1 MTGSPDARPA
11 AEATLLD
18 DHVTAGLAR
27 EAADLLSIADG
38 ADVRSLHRLSELS
51 VRQVAGCSGATAALW
66 RDGEP
71 VELAAT
77 HPDLSALFDLCQEA
91 GTGPWA
97 EALATG
103 DTVYCADTLEDDRW
117 PGYTREALQRGVRC
131 SVTLVHIF
139 GPMTVTLTLFGAR
152 PRALDPAK
160 VGVAELLIAFGGATL
175 GNASIYGETQRT
187 AHHLRESAESRMVV
201 DQAKGILMH
210 ALGCTAAEAF
220 DRMREISQTRHVK
233 VTDVAAT
240 IIKAHRSVSQPVR
253 AASSPPGEQDAG
265 EPGDT
270 GPPAGARQQ
279 GKGQDS
285 ESPGS
290 GQPAA
295 GRRTRGSRG
304 GQAATRKPSSARSSP
319 ARPASRRLPGSD
331 RS

>member
-1 MTGSPDARPA
+1 
-11 AEATLLD
+11 
-18 DHVTAGLAR
+18 
-27 EAADLLSIADG
+27 
-38 ADVRSLHRLSELS
+38 
-51 VRQVAGCSGATAALW
+51 VRQVPACSGAIAALW

-77 HPDLSALFDLCQEA
+77 HPDLSALFDLCHEA
-91 GTGPWA
+91 STGPWT

-117 PGYTREALQRGVRC
+117 PGYTSAALQRGVRC
-131 SVTLVHIF
+131 SVTLVHLF

-175 GNASIYGETQRT
+175 GNASMYGETQRT

-220 DRMREISQTRHVK
+220 DRMRQISQTRHVK

-240 IIKAHRSVSQPVR
+240 IIKAHRSVSPPGQV
-253 AASSPPGEQDAG
+253 ASSPPGPQDAG
-265 EPGDT
+265 QPGDT
-270 GPPAGARQQ
+270 GQPAGARQE
-279 GKGQDS
+279 GQDS

-295 GRRTRGSRG
+295 GRRTRGSLS

-319 ARPASRRLPGSD
+319 RPAARRPPGSD

>member
-38 ADVRSLHRLSELS
+38 ADVRSLHRLSELA

-71 VELAAT
+71 VQLAAT
-77 HPDLSALFDLCQEA
+77 HPDLSALFDLCREA
-91 GTGPWA
+91 GTGPWP
-97 EALATG
+97 EALATS

-117 PGYTREALQRGVRC
+117 PGYTSAALQRGVRC
-131 SVTLVHIF
+131 SVTLVHLF

-152 PRALDPAK
+152 PRALDPGK

-220 DRMREISQTRHVK
+220 DRMRQISQTRHVK

-240 IIKAHRSVSQPVR
+240 IIKAHRSVDQPGQ
-253 AASSPPGEQDAG
+253 PGRPSDG
-265 EPGDT
+265 EPG
-270 GPPAGARQQ
+270 PADPAAVPG
-279 GKGQDS
+279 S
-285 ESPGS
+285 ESPGP
-290 GQPAA
+290 GQPTTD
-295 GRRTRGSRG
+295 RRARGSRS
-304 GQAATRKPSSARSSP
+304 GQAATRKPSASRSSAKP
-319 ARPASRRLPGSD
+319 APRRPPGSD

>member
-1 MTGSPDARPA
+1 M
-11 AEATLLD
+11 LD
-18 DHVTAGLAR
+18 DSVTAGLAR

-51 VRQVAGCSGATAALW
+51 VRQVPACSGATAALW

-71 VELAAT
+71 AEVVEVAAT
-77 HPDLSALFDLCQEA
+77 HPDLAELFDVCQAA

-97 EALATG
+97 AALATG
-103 DTVYCADTLEDDRW
+103 ETVYCADTLDDGRW
-117 PGYTREALQRGVRC
+117 PGYTSEALNRGVRC
-131 SVTLVHIF
+131 SVTLVHRF
-139 GPMTVTLTLFGAR
+139 GPMNVTLTLFGAR

-160 VGVAELLIAFGGATL
+160 VGVAELLIAFGGATM

-220 DRMREISQTRHVK
+220 DRMRQISQTRHVK

-240 IIKAHRSVSQPVR
+240 IIKAHRSVGQPG
-253 AASSPPGEQDAG
+253 ADDLTG
-265 EPGDT
+265 T
-270 GPPAGARQQ
+270 GPAP
-279 GKGQDS
+279 DS
-285 ESPGS
+285 GNPGS
-290 GQPAA
+290 GQPSA
-295 GRRTRGSRG
+295 GRTRGSQSR
-304 GQAATRKPSSARSSP
+304 QAAAGRPSTSRPKPSGR
-319 ARPASRRLPGSD
+319 D

>member
-1 MTGSPDARPA
+1 
-11 AEATLLD
+11 
-18 DHVTAGLAR
+18 
-27 EAADLLSIADG
+27 
-38 ADVRSLHRLSELS
+38 
-51 VRQVAGCSGATAALW
+51 VRQVPACSGASAALW

-103 DTVYCADTLEDDRW
+103 DTVYCADTLEDERW
-117 PGYTREALQRGVRC
+117 PDYTSAALHRGVRC

-240 IIKAHRSVSQPVR
+240 IIKAHRSVDQPGQ
-253 AASSPPGEQDAG
+253 PGAG
-265 EPGDT
+265 EPG
-270 GPPAGARQQ
+270 PADPAAVPG
-279 GKGQDS
+279 S
-285 ESPGS
+285 ESPGP

-295 GRRTRGSRG
+295 GRRARGSSS
-304 GQAATRKPSSARSSP
+304 GQAATRKPSASRSSG
-319 ARPASRRLPGSD
+319 RPAPRRPPGSD

>member
-51 VRQVAGCSGATAALW
+51 VRQVPACSGASAALW

-77 HPDLSALFDLCQEA
+77 HPDLSALFDVCQAA
-91 GTGPWA
+91 GTGPWT

-131 SVTLVHIF
+131 SVTLVHLF

-152 PRALDPAK
+152 PRALDPGK

-220 DRMREISQTRHVK
+220 DRLREISQTRHVK

-240 IIKAHRSVSQPVR
+240 IIKAHRSVSQPGT
-253 AASSPPGEQDAG
+253 A
-265 EPGDT
+265 EPGADPASAVT
-270 GPPAGARQQ
+270 GPADPASAATGP
-279 GKGQDS
+279 GS
-285 ESPGS
+285 ESPGP

-295 GRRTRGSRG
+295 GRRARGSRS
-304 GQAATRKPSSARSSP
+304 GQAATRKPSASRSSP
-319 ARPASRRLPGSD
+319 GRPAARRSPGSD

>member
-1 MTGSPDARPA
+1 M
-11 AEATLLD
+11 LD

-51 VRQVAGCSGATAALW
+51 VRQVPACSGASAALW

-77 HPDLSALFDLCQEA
+77 HPDLSALFDVCQAA
-91 GTGPWA
+91 GTGPWT

-117 PGYTREALQRGVRC
+117 PGYTSEALQRGVRC

-139 GPMTVTLTLFGAR
+139 SPMTVTLTMFGAR

-220 DRMREISQTRHVK
+220 DRLREISQTRHVK

-240 IIKAHRSVSQPVR
+240 IIKAHRSVDQPGQ
-253 AASSPPGEQDAG
+253 PGAG
-265 EPGDT
+265 EPG
-270 GPPAGARQQ
+270 PAGAAAVP
-279 GKGQDS
+279 GS
-285 ESPGS
+285 ESPGP

-295 GRRTRGSRG
+295 GRRARGSRS
-304 GQAATRKPSSARSSP
+304 GQAATRKPSASRSSP
-319 ARPASRRLPGSD
+319 GRPAPRRPPGSD

>member
-1 MTGSPDARPA
+1 M
-11 AEATLLD
+11 LD

-51 VRQVAGCSGATAALW
+51 VRQVPACSGATAALW

-77 HPDLSALFDLCQEA
+77 HPDLSALFDQCQEA
-91 GTGPWA
+91 GTGPWT

-117 PGYTREALQRGVRC
+117 PGYASAALQRGVRC
-131 SVTLVHIF
+131 SVTLVHLF
-139 GPMTVTLTLFGAR
+139 GSMTVTLTMFGAR
-152 PRALDPAK
+152 PRALDPGK

-175 GNASIYGETQRT
+175 GNASMYGETQRT

-220 DRMREISQTRHVK
+220 DRMRQISQTRHVK

-240 IIKAHRSVSQPVR
+240 IIKAHRSVSQPGQ
-253 AASSPPGEQDAG
+253 AASSPPGTQDARQ
-265 EPGDT
+265 PGDSDQ
-270 GPPAGARQQ
+270 PAGARQ
-279 GKGQDS
+279 KGQDS

-295 GRRTRGSRG
+295 GRRTRDSRG

-319 ARPASRRLPGSD
+319 RPAARRPPGSE

>member
-1 MTGSPDARPA
+1 M
-11 AEATLLD
+11 LD

-38 ADVRSLHRLSELS
+38 ADVRSLHRLSELA

-77 HPDLSALFDLCQEA
+77 HPDLSALFDLCREA
-91 GTGPWA
+91 GTGPWP
-97 EALATG
+97 EALATS

-117 PGYTREALQRGVRC
+117 PGYASAALQRGVRC

-152 PRALDPAK
+152 PRALDPGK

-175 GNASIYGETQRT
+175 GNASMYGETQRT

-240 IIKAHRSVSQPVR
+240 IIKAHRSVDQPGQ
-253 AASSPPGEQDAG
+253 PGAG
-265 EPGDT
+265 EPG
-270 GPPAGARQQ
+270 PADPAAVPG
-279 GKGQDS
+279 S
-285 ESPGS
+285 ESPGP
-290 GQPAA
+290 GQPTTD
-295 GRRTRGSRG
+295 RRARGSRS
-304 GQAATRKPSSARSSP
+304 GQAATRKPSASRSSAKP
-319 ARPASRRLPGSD
+319 APRRPPGSD

>member
-51 VRQVAGCSGATAALW
+51 VRQVPACSGASAALW
-66 RDGEP
+66 RNGEP

-77 HPDLSALFDLCQEA
+77 HPDLSALFDVCQAA
-91 GTGPWA
+91 GTGPWT

-152 PRALDPAK
+152 PRALDPGK

-220 DRMREISQTRHVK
+220 DRLREISQTRHVK

-240 IIKAHRSVSQPVR
+240 IIKAHRSVSQPG
-253 AASSPPGEQDAG
+253 AA
-265 EPGDT
+265 EPGADPASAVT
-270 GPPAGARQQ
+270 GPG
-279 GKGQDS
+279 S
-285 ESPGS
+285 ESPGP

-295 GRRTRGSRG
+295 GRRARGSRS
-304 GQAATRKPSSARSSP
+304 GQAATGKPSASRSSP
-319 ARPASRRLPGSD
+319 GRPAARRPPGSE

>member
-1 MTGSPDARPA
+1 M
-11 AEATLLD
+11 LD

-51 VRQVAGCSGATAALW
+51 ARQVPGCSGATAALW

-77 HPDLSALFDLCQEA
+77 HPDLSALFELCHAA
-91 GTGPWA
+91 GTGPWT

-103 DTVYCADTLEDDRW
+103 ETVYCADTLEDERW
-117 PGYTREALQRGVRC
+117 PGYASAALQRGVRC
-131 SVTLVHIF
+131 SVTLVHLF
-139 GPMTVTLTLFGAR
+139 GPMTVTLTMYGAR
-152 PRALDPAK
+152 PRALEPGR

-175 GNASIYGETQRT
+175 GNASIYGETQR
-187 AHHLRESAESRMVV
+187 AALHLRESAESRMVV

-220 DRMREISQTRHVK
+220 DRLRQISQTRHVK

-240 IIKAHRSVSQPVR
+240 IIKAHRSVSQP
-253 AASSPPGEQDAG
+253 APEGQASQASQDASSPGGPGGPGGPQGDAG
-265 EPGDT
+265 PPG
-270 GPPAGARQQ
+270 GSSPPAGTSGPDRT
-279 GKGQDS
+279 G
-285 ESPGS
+285 PGP

-295 GRRTRGSRG
+295 GRRARGSQG
-304 GQAATRKPSSARSSP
+304 GQAATRKPSASRSSP
-319 ARPASRRLPGSD
+319 GRPAARRPPGSD

>member
-11 AEATLLD
+11 AEVTLLD
-18 DHVTAGLAR
+18 DHVTADLAR

-51 VRQVAGCSGATAALW
+51 VRQVPACSGATAALW

-77 HPDLSALFDLCQEA
+77 HPDLSALFDLCQAA
-91 GTGPWA
+91 GPGPWA

-117 PGYTREALQRGVRC
+117 PGHASAALQRGVRC
-131 SVTLVHIF
+131 SVTLVHLF

-240 IIKAHRSVSQPVR
+240 IIKAHRSVSPPGQ
-253 AASSPPGEQDAG
+253 AASSPPGQQDAG
-265 EPGDT
+265 QPGDT
-270 GPPAGARQQ
+270 GQPAGAGQK
-279 GKGQDS
+279 GTGQDS

-295 GRRTRGSRG
+295 GRRTRGSRS

-319 ARPASRRLPGSD
+319 RPAAR
-331 RS
+331 

>member
-1 MTGSPDARPA
+1 
-11 AEATLLD
+11 LLD

-71 VELAAT
+71 VEMAAT
-77 HPDLSALFDLCQEA
+77 HPDLSALFDLCREA

-117 PGYTREALQRGVRC
+117 PGYSRAALQRGVRC
-131 SVTLVHIF
+131 SVTLVHLF
-139 GPMTVTLTLFGAR
+139 GPMTVTLTMFGAR

-240 IIKAHRSVSQPVR
+240 IIKAHRSVSQP
-253 AASSPPGEQDAG
+253 GQ
-265 EPGDT
+265 PGDT
-270 GPPAGARQQ
+270 GRP
-279 GKGQDS
+279 GQDQGS
-285 ESPGS
+285 ERPGP

-295 GRRTRGSRG
+295 GRRARGSRSS
-304 GQAATRKPSSARSSP
+304 QAAAGKPSAPRPSP
-319 ARPASRRLPGSD
+319 GRPAARRPPGSD

>member
-11 AEATLLD
+11 AEVTLLE
-18 DHVTAGLAR
+18 DHVTSGLAR

-51 VRQVAGCSGATAALW
+51 VRQVPGCSGATAALW

-71 VELAAT
+71 VERAAT
-77 HPDLSALFDLCQEA
+77 HPDLSELFDLCQKA
-91 GTGPWA
+91 GTGPWT
-97 EALATG
+97 EALAIG
-103 DTVYCADTLEDDRW
+103 DTVYCTDTLEDDRW
-117 PGYTREALQRGVRC
+117 PGYTSAALQRGVRC
-131 SVTLVHIF
+131 SVTLVHLF
-139 GPMTVTLTLFGAR
+139 GPMTVTLTLYGAR

-175 GNASIYGETQRT
+175 GNASMYGETQRT

-220 DRMREISQTRHVK
+220 DRMRQISQTRHVK

-240 IIKAHRSVSQPVR
+240 IIKAHRSVSQPGQ
-253 AASSPPGEQDAG
+253 AASSPPGPQDADQ
-265 EPGDT
+265 PGDT
-270 GPPAGARQQ
+270 GQPAGDRQKGTTQ
-279 GKGQDS
+279 GS
-285 ESPGS
+285 ESPGP

-295 GRRTRGSRG
+295 GRRTRDSRG

-319 ARPASRRLPGSD
+319 RPAARRPPGSD

>member
-1 MTGSPDARPA
+1 M
-11 AEATLLD
+11 LD

-51 VRQVAGCSGATAALW
+51 VRQVPGCSGASAALW

-77 HPDLSALFDLCQEA
+77 HPDLSALFDLCHAA
-91 GTGPWA
+91 GTGPWT

-103 DTVYCADTLEDDRW
+103 ETVYCADTLEDDRW
-117 PGYTREALQRGVRC
+117 PGYASAALQRGVRC
-131 SVTLVHIF
+131 SVTLVHLF
-139 GPMTVTLTLFGAR
+139 GPMTVTLTMFGAR
-152 PRALDPAK
+152 PRALDPGR

-187 AHHLRESAESRMVV
+187 ALHLRESAESRMVV

-210 ALGCTAAEAF
+210 ALGCTATEAF
-220 DRMREISQTRHVK
+220 DRLRQISQTRHVK

-240 IIKAHRSVSQPVR
+240 IIKAHRSVSQPGQPGPDGQ
-253 AASSPPGEQDAG
+253 AASSPGGPQESASPPGG
-265 EPGDT
+265 KS
-270 GPPAGARQQ
+270 PPAGAGGPGRT
-279 GKGQDS
+279 
-285 ESPGS
+285 SPGP

-295 GRRTRGSRG
+295 GRRARGSQG
-304 GQAATRKPSSARSSP
+304 GQAATRKPSASRSSP
-319 ARPASRRLPGSD
+319 GRPATGRPPGSD